1 MNKKEKIE
9 KIILIVENAIADNAE
24 IDVEAVTVVTDF
36 KGVERITKQ
45 VAEEVYKMFE
55 TITVEKQGGIRM
67 DNQKSTAKERL
78 EAEICDLQSE
88 INNLKAENEKRLK
101 ANEDFA
107 TKHCYMKCDIAKT
120 LVKDFAQKLKEKTGT
135 SFDYYKHFQK
145 VVLSEQID
153 ELLKEYE

>member
-1 MNKKEKIE
+1 
-9 KIILIVENAIADNAE
+9 
-24 IDVEAVTVVTDF
+24 
-36 KGVERITKQ
+36 
-45 VAEEVYKMFE
+45 
-55 TITVEKQGGIRM
+55 M

-120 LVKDFAQKLKEKTGT
+120 LVKDFAEKLKKRIQTGIKNN
-135 SFDYYKHFQK
+135 FYECENGYILAEYPIDD
-145 VVLSEQID
+145 ID

>member
-55 TITVEKQGGIRM
+55 PITVEKQGGIRM
-67 DNQKSTAKERL
+67 DNQ
-78 EAEICDLQSE
+78 
-88 INNLKAENEKRLK
+88 
-101 ANEDFA
+101 
-107 TKHCYMKCDIAKT
+107 
-120 LVKDFAQKLKEKTGT
+120 
-135 SFDYYKHFQK
+135 
-145 VVLSEQID
+145 
-153 ELLKEYE
+153 